1 MPAVLTDVVL
11 AVPLPVHAYVY
22 GLVPLLAVPVNVEL
36 LPSHTVSVPLMLT
49 AGLVLFVNATLSVD
63 AVHDPL
69 EIVHVKVA
77 LLPAVTPV
85 TPDVAEEAVVMVA
98 VPLDTVHKPLPT
110 EAALPAKVKAA
121 LAHCSMSLPAADTVG
136 VLYTVPLAATFL
148 VVASVDVQA
157 TLPDGVEVLPLATE
171 LEDANLTD
179 IVVLAIVP
187 LAGVKVCDAPYVP
200 DGLFTS

>member
-1 MPAVLTDVVL
+1 MPAVLTEVVL

-36 LPSHTVSVPLMLT
+36 LPLHTVSVPLMLT
-49 AGLVLFVNATLSVD
+49 AGFVLLLNTTSSVE

-85 TPDVAEEAVVMVA
+85 TPEVAEDALVIVA

-110 EAALPAKVKAA
+110 EAALPAKVK
-121 LAHCSMSLPAADTVG
+121 LEVAH
-136 VLYTVPLAATFL
+136 
-148 VVASVDVQA
+148 
-157 TLPDGVEVLPLATE
+157 
-171 LEDANLTD
+171 
-179 IVVLAIVP
+179 
-187 LAGVKVCDAPYVP
+187 
-200 DGLFTS
+200 

>member
-1 MPAVLTDVVL
+1 MCPAADASPIALPFALEVHVLVNAL
-11 AVPLPVHAYVY
+11 PASAVGFA
-22 GLVPLLAVPVNVEL
+22 
-36 LPSHTVSVPLMLT
+36 
-49 AGLVLFVNATLSVD
+49 LFVNATSSVE

-85 TPDVAEEAVVMVA
+85 TPDVAEDASVIVA

-121 LAHCSMSLPAADTVG
+121 SAHCAMSLPAADTVG
-136 VLYTVPLAATFL
+136 VLYTVPLAATFF

-157 TLPDGVEVLPLATE
+157 TLPEGVEVLPLATE
-171 LEDANLTD
+171 LEDANLTR
-179 IVVLAIVP
+179 IFVEATVP

-200 DGLFTS
+200 PTLLTS